1 MLRAQSLTI
10 TLPESVIRLLNEV
23 AQNTRLSLEQV
34 VQQSI
39 EGNLPPSVVNMPIDM
54 REELIRLQTM
64 PVNEVNTIAHSQI
77 EPTIST
83 RHIQLLEANEGDLLT
98 STQKEELSQL
108 SLQAD
113 RHMLRKAYAWAI
125 LRWRGVTIPTLNQ
138 LPLN

>member
-64 PVNEVNTIAHSQI
+64 PINEVKAIAHSQI
-77 EPTIST
+77 EPVIST
-83 RHIQLLEANEGDLLT
+83 RHIQLLEDNSNDLLT

-108 SLQAD
+108 RLQAD
-113 RHMLRKAYAWAI
+113 QHMLRKAYAWAI
-125 LRWRGVTIPTLNQ
+125 LRWRGMPIPTLDQ